1 METLNPVQLITCHC
15 NVCASCWERVP
26 SCCICWHDVSGSWQH
41 RRWGSAQVR
50 YVSAALA
57 AIEFKIW

>member
-50 YVSAALA
+50 YVSAAL
-57 AIEFKIW
+57 